1 MDVQTLL
8 LKWGLRTRIV
18 HRLPGRLRVE
28 IAALRKIPAEKWE
41 LVRTIVD
48 GAVLPLGVTSL
59 EPSFITGS
67 VVLTYDPEVMTEQNV
82 LVAIREMS
90 HAVLEHREELW
101 RIGRQNLPVA
111 MEKLNGVLSQARGTA
126 DRQSGERLVTDD
138 VRP

>member
-1 MDVQTLL
+1 MDAQTLL

-28 IAALRKIPAEKWE
+28 IAALRKIPVEKRE

-48 GAVLPLGVTSL
+48 GAILPHGVTSL
-59 EPSFITGS
+59 EPSFVTGS
-67 VVLTYDPEVMTEQNV
+67 VVLTYDPQVITEQQV
-82 LVAIREMS
+82 LIAIREIS

-111 MEKLNGVLSQARGTA
+111 MERLNGVLSKAHGTTGRTSERGC
-126 DRQSGERLVTDD
+126 
-138 VRP
+138 